1 MAVAG
6 SRLFVKHFLC
16 FSSRLPWH
24 MKETATGRAPRQS
37 FYNPPYSLPFLG
49 IPIPYLSGILG
60 EGREQKN
67 NRSSK
72 IRIKKLG
79 EKGRMSERGTR
90 NQHLFWIH
98 YLPGT
103 VLDPWTRSYFILYGC
118 GCVCWGPELE
128 CEDSLK
134 KYLMRSFWKG
144 YGYFGGGGGI
154 FSIGVW

>member
-1 MAVAG
+1 
-6 SRLFVKHFLC
+6 
-16 FSSRLPWH
+16 

-103 VLDPWTRSYFILYGC
+103 VLDPWTHDLTSFCMGVD
-118 GCVCWGPELE
+118 VCA
-128 CEDSLK
+128 
-134 KYLMRSFWKG
+134 
-144 YGYFGGGGGI
+144 GGL
-154 FSIGVW
+154 SWSVRTP